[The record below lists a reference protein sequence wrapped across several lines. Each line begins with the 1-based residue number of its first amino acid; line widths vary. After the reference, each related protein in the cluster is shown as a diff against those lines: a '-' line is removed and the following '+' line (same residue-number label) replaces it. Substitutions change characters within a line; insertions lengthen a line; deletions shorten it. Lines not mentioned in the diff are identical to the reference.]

1 MSEILIT
8 LSKKEI
14 ALLSLVLR
22 FTTDEDLRQW
32 YELGA
37 SVWGCTSDDLDK
49 LTNRISEL
57 EDNN

>member
-8 LSKKEI
+8 LSTKEI

-32 YELGA
+32 YELGVP
-37 SVWGCTSDDLDK
+37 VWGCTSDDLEK